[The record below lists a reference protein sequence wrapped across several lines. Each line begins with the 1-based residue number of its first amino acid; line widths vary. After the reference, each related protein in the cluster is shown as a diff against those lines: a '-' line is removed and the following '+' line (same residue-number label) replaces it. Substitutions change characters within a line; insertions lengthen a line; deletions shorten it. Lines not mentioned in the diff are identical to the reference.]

1 MILIILVALCGPIA
15 QLVEPPAHN
24 RMVRGSNP
32 LGPTTF
38 LWRLDLLFIY
48 KFHDINLRKH
58 LFKTSAFFLLF
69 N

>member
-1 MILIILVALCGPIA
+1 MAALCGPIA

-38 LWRLDLLFIY
+38 LWRLNLLFIY
-48 KFHDINLRKH
+48 KFRDISLKKH

>member
-1 MILIILVALCGPIA
+1 MSILVALCGPIA

-38 LWRLDLLFIY
+38 LWRLICCLFTKI
-48 KFHDINLRKH
+48 
-58 LFKTSAFFLLF
+58 TT
-69 N
+69 